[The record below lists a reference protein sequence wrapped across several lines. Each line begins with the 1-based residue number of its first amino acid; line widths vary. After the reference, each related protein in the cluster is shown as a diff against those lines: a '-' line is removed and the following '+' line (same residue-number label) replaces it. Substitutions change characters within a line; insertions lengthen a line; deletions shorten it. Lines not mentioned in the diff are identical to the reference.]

1 LCADKID
8 KFLKKISESLFIVA
22 VITDGIR
29 ILAAICEDL
38 SNNNKEDFPNC
49 TIKTIASIA
58 GGWNGA
64 ALGASSGA
72 LMGEKVGTCISSFIG
87 GVGAVIGSPIGAIV
101 GSFVGA
107 FAGGLLGSFLAENSA

>member
-72 LMGEKVGTCISSFIG
+72 LMGEKVGT
-87 GVGAVIGSPIGAIV
+87 
-101 GSFVGA
+101 
-107 FAGGLLGSFLAENSA
+107 